1 MAKSKKK
8 RLVGFH
14 STVFFYQIWKEKKTY
29 QEYLNKLVAPL
40 IRGYYVDEEF
50 EKRILKENLSKAHLL
65 TKNLLFL
72 TQPTSYLNTL
82 FYQ

>member
-8 RLVGFH
+8 RLAGFH
-14 STVFFYQIWKEKKTY
+14 STVFLSNMERKKTY

-50 EKRILKENLSKAHLL
+50 EKGS
-65 TKNLLFL
+65 
-72 TQPTSYLNTL
+72 
-82 FYQ
+82 

>member
-50 EKRILKENLSKAHLL
+50 EKRI
-65 TKNLLFL
+65 
-72 TQPTSYLNTL
+72 
-82 FYQ
+82 

>member
-14 STVFFYQIWKEKKTY
+14 STVFFYQIWEKKTY

-40 IRGYYVDEEF
+40 IRGYYAVSYTHLDVY
-50 EKRILKENLSKAHLL
+50 KRQIKNFQPKL
-65 TKNLLFL
+65 TGSLFF
-72 TQPTSYLNTL
+72 SEI
-82 FYQ
+82 F

>member
-50 EKRILKENLSKAHLL
+50 EKRISAKHIC
-65 TKNLLFL
+65 
-72 TQPTSYLNTL
+72 
-82 FYQ
+82 